1 MEISYE
7 NLDAREEACRPLTRH
22 ERLRNRVAK
31 YCLPDQADKVIITVL
46 SEIQGFNAEE
56 TYRHISNITLELAS
70 DNLGINP

>member
-1 MEISYE
+1 MGETTMAMEATESVVYK
-7 NLDAREEACRPLTRH
+7 TRH
-22 ERLRNRVAK
+22 ERLRSRIAK